1 MQPCRVSGE
10 GFGNIRKYA
19 KKLKII
25 IQKPAT
31 HKKVELSKDQL
42 IEEIMHNSP
51 VAAEV
56 MGGRLELGKKNL
68 KPLQNIA
75 GQMKIKTSKDI
86 TQKVKDELIGKAKG
100 HLQVLSER
108 GCMTRNN

>member
-1 MQPCRVSGE
+1 M
-10 GFGNIRKYA
+10 
-19 KKLKII
+19 KII

-75 GQMKIKTSKDI
+75 GQMKIKH
-86 TQKVKDELIGKAKG
+86 QKILLKKL
-100 HLQVLSER
+100 R
-108 GCMTRNN
+108 MN